1 MSHHTIV
8 RMVFIFILLIFAFQ
22 TGARLVMDEIYPALM
37 APIFP
42 GEPIEDG
49 VVARENFDIVV
60 FTEDGSTE
68 RLDGSEIFEEIRM
81 SSIYVAQNVFGVGS
95 RSEAPL
101 PRRWLRQR
109 LDSVLPNA
117 RVQAVEFRWSRVT
130 YSATSDP
137 EFIEREHF
145 GTTRVDL

>member
-1 MSHHTIV
+1 MSHHAIV
-8 RMVFIFILLIFAFQ
+8 RMVFLSILLIFAFQ

-37 APIFP
+37 GPIFP

-49 VVARENFDIVV
+49 VVARENFDLVV

-68 RLDGSEIFEEIRM
+68 RLDGSEVFDDIRM
-81 SSIYVAQNVFGVGS
+81 NSIYVAQSVFGVET
-95 RSEAPL
+95 RSESRL
-101 PRRWLRQR
+101 PRDWLRQR

-130 YSATSDP
+130 YSATTDP

-145 GTTRVDL
+145 GTTRIDL